1 MPRCSTSCPIKVW
14 KSSSRRRRI
23 PKRATGNPS
32 RRSSSRTS
40 KGLETSGKGWKQPFL
55 FYDGFM
61 RHVEGGTNLPRVSLR
76 PLLLTDTPRLA
87 RYVSQIHWYRN
98 TCAVRC
104 HNRMSWRTPSA
115 FARVCERNE
124 QDGISLTR
132 AIVAEDEFCGCIGTV
147 FAFDVHACSAE
158 VGYWIGRPYWG
169 QGIASRAIGL
179 MADLIFTQFPDIHRL
194 YCNMFAENLA
204 SVRAAQKAGLRS
216 APPFPMRSSGTAS

>member
-1 MPRCSTSCPIKVW
+1 
-14 KSSSRRRRI
+14 
-23 PKRATGNPS
+23 
-32 RRSSSRTS
+32 
-40 KGLETSGKGWKQPFL
+40 
-55 FYDGFM
+55 M

-87 RYVSQIHWYRN
+87 RYVSNPLVSQYLRSALPQPYELAH
-98 TCAVRC
+98 AV
-104 HNRMSWRTPSA
+104 S
-115 FARVCERNE
+115 FYEVCERNE

-132 AIVAEDEFCGCIGTV
+132 AIVAEDEFCGCISTV

-204 SVRAAQKAGLRS
+204 SVRAAQKAGFTQR
-216 APPFPMRSSGTAS
+216 ATFPNALVRDGQLSDECVCDLTRIQWRANRQNDCNGSEKPL